1 MTSTDTAFGARF
13 PDMTATTFVA
23 NQKALAD
30 WTPTASP
37 INTGML
43 SDIARAYIYAPDTQE
58 NFYARFMASP
68 LTRGDSVMSARFS
81 EVTSRVYNPKAPDT
95 DLFNGDYAT
104 MISNVAKK
112 NLSRQIEKYEDQI
125 DYLEYQNDEMLLKN
139 NQKKEIRF
147 QKDDVILYEPN
158 KAQLDELKVIITE
171 NTNIDLENGEAV
183 SELSY
188 DIIRYIFKFLTS
200 IGDEVDDLDDEE
212 LEECI
217 ENGNNKISSLMTEI
231 ENMIREICDKLINSY
246 IREIRNINEKF
257 KILELNGE
265 LESVKSEFNT
275 MAKKNNLNVTF
286 DDLAKQVEEK
296 KRLEKEAKK

>member
-1 MTSTDTAFGARF
+1 MG
-13 PDMTATTFVA
+13 
-23 NQKALAD
+23 
-30 WTPTASP
+30 
-37 INTGML
+37 I
-43 SDIARAYIYAPDTQE
+43 
-58 NFYARFMASP
+58 
-68 LTRGDSVMSARFS
+68 
-81 EVTSRVYNPKAPDT
+81 
-95 DLFNGDYAT
+95 
-104 MISNVAKK
+104 
-112 NLSRQIEKYEDQI
+112 
-125 DYLEYQNDEMLLKN
+125 LKN

-188 DIIRYIFKFLTS
+188 DIVRYIFKFLTS

-212 LEECI
+212 LEQCI
-217 ENGNNKISSLMTEI
+217 ENGNNKISSLMIEI

-265 LESVKSEFNT
+265 LEGVKSEFNT

-296 KRLEKEAKK
+296 KLLEKEAKK

>member
-1 MTSTDTAFGARF
+1 MG
-13 PDMTATTFVA
+13 
-23 NQKALAD
+23 
-30 WTPTASP
+30 
-37 INTGML
+37 I
-43 SDIARAYIYAPDTQE
+43 
-58 NFYARFMASP
+58 
-68 LTRGDSVMSARFS
+68 
-81 EVTSRVYNPKAPDT
+81 
-95 DLFNGDYAT
+95 
-104 MISNVAKK
+104 
-112 NLSRQIEKYEDQI
+112 
-125 DYLEYQNDEMLLKN
+125 LKN

-217 ENGNNKISSLMTEI
+217 ENGNNKISSLMIEI

-265 LESVKSEFNT
+265 LEGVKSEFNT

-296 KRLEKEAKK
+296 KQLEKEAKK

>member
-1 MTSTDTAFGARF
+1 MG
-13 PDMTATTFVA
+13 
-23 NQKALAD
+23 
-30 WTPTASP
+30 
-37 INTGML
+37 I
-43 SDIARAYIYAPDTQE
+43 
-58 NFYARFMASP
+58 
-68 LTRGDSVMSARFS
+68 
-81 EVTSRVYNPKAPDT
+81 
-95 DLFNGDYAT
+95 
-104 MISNVAKK
+104 
-112 NLSRQIEKYEDQI
+112 
-125 DYLEYQNDEMLLKN
+125 LKN

-212 LEECI
+212 LEQCI
-217 ENGNNKISSLMTEI
+217 ENGNNKISSLMIEI
-231 ENMIREICDKLINSY
+231 ENMMREICDKLINGY
-246 IREIRNINEKF
+246 MREIRNINEKF

-265 LESVKSEFNT
+265 LENVKSEFNT

>member
-1 MTSTDTAFGARF
+1 MG
-13 PDMTATTFVA
+13 V
-23 NQKALAD
+23 
-30 WTPTASP
+30 
-37 INTGML
+37 
-43 SDIARAYIYAPDTQE
+43 
-58 NFYARFMASP
+58 
-68 LTRGDSVMSARFS
+68 
-81 EVTSRVYNPKAPDT
+81 
-95 DLFNGDYAT
+95 
-104 MISNVAKK
+104 
-112 NLSRQIEKYEDQI
+112 
-125 DYLEYQNDEMLLKN
+125 LKN

-188 DIIRYIFKFLTS
+188 DIVRYIFKFLTS

-217 ENGNNKISSLMTEI
+217 ENGNNKISSLMIEI

-265 LESVKSEFNT
+265 LENVKSEFNT

>member
-1 MTSTDTAFGARF
+1 MG
-13 PDMTATTFVA
+13 
-23 NQKALAD
+23 
-30 WTPTASP
+30 
-37 INTGML
+37 I
-43 SDIARAYIYAPDTQE
+43 
-58 NFYARFMASP
+58 
-68 LTRGDSVMSARFS
+68 
-81 EVTSRVYNPKAPDT
+81 
-95 DLFNGDYAT
+95 
-104 MISNVAKK
+104 
-112 NLSRQIEKYEDQI
+112 
-125 DYLEYQNDEMLLKN
+125 LKN

-217 ENGNNKISSLMTEI
+217 ENGNNKISSLMIEI

-246 IREIRNINEKF
+246 IREIRSINEKF

-265 LESVKSEFNT
+265 LENVKSEFNT

-296 KRLEKEAKK
+296 KQLEKEAKK

>member
-1 MTSTDTAFGARF
+1 MG
-13 PDMTATTFVA
+13 
-23 NQKALAD
+23 
-30 WTPTASP
+30 
-37 INTGML
+37 I
-43 SDIARAYIYAPDTQE
+43 
-58 NFYARFMASP
+58 
-68 LTRGDSVMSARFS
+68 
-81 EVTSRVYNPKAPDT
+81 
-95 DLFNGDYAT
+95 
-104 MISNVAKK
+104 
-112 NLSRQIEKYEDQI
+112 
-125 DYLEYQNDEMLLKN
+125 LKN

-188 DIIRYIFKFLTS
+188 DILTS

-212 LEECI
+212 LEQCI
-217 ENGNNKISSLMTEI
+217 ENGNNKISSLMIEI

-265 LESVKSEFNT
+265 LENVKSEFNT

>member
-1 MTSTDTAFGARF
+1 MG
-13 PDMTATTFVA
+13 V
-23 NQKALAD
+23 
-30 WTPTASP
+30 
-37 INTGML
+37 
-43 SDIARAYIYAPDTQE
+43 
-58 NFYARFMASP
+58 
-68 LTRGDSVMSARFS
+68 
-81 EVTSRVYNPKAPDT
+81 
-95 DLFNGDYAT
+95 
-104 MISNVAKK
+104 
-112 NLSRQIEKYEDQI
+112 
-125 DYLEYQNDEMLLKN
+125 LKN

-217 ENGNNKISSLMTEI
+217 ENGNNKISSLMIEI

-265 LESVKSEFNT
+265 LENVKSEFNT

>member
-1 MTSTDTAFGARF
+1 MG
-13 PDMTATTFVA
+13 
-23 NQKALAD
+23 
-30 WTPTASP
+30 
-37 INTGML
+37 I
-43 SDIARAYIYAPDTQE
+43 
-58 NFYARFMASP
+58 
-68 LTRGDSVMSARFS
+68 
-81 EVTSRVYNPKAPDT
+81 
-95 DLFNGDYAT
+95 
-104 MISNVAKK
+104 
-112 NLSRQIEKYEDQI
+112 
-125 DYLEYQNDEMLLKN
+125 LKN

-188 DIIRYIFKFLTS
+188 DIVRYIFKFLTS

-212 LEECI
+212 LEQCI
-217 ENGNNKISSLMTEI
+217 ENGNNKISSLMIEI

-246 IREIRNINEKF
+246 IREIRNINERF

-265 LESVKSEFNT
+265 LENVKSEFNT

>member
-1 MTSTDTAFGARF
+1 MG
-13 PDMTATTFVA
+13 V
-23 NQKALAD
+23 
-30 WTPTASP
+30 
-37 INTGML
+37 
-43 SDIARAYIYAPDTQE
+43 
-58 NFYARFMASP
+58 
-68 LTRGDSVMSARFS
+68 
-81 EVTSRVYNPKAPDT
+81 
-95 DLFNGDYAT
+95 
-104 MISNVAKK
+104 
-112 NLSRQIEKYEDQI
+112 
-125 DYLEYQNDEMLLKN
+125 LKN

-158 KAQLDELKVIITE
+158 KAQLDELKIIITE

-188 DIIRYIFKFLTS
+188 DIVRYIFKFLTS

-217 ENGNNKISSLMTEI
+217 ENGNNKISSLMIEI

-265 LESVKSEFNT
+265 LENVKSEFNT

>member
-1 MTSTDTAFGARF
+1 MG
-13 PDMTATTFVA
+13 
-23 NQKALAD
+23 
-30 WTPTASP
+30 
-37 INTGML
+37 I
-43 SDIARAYIYAPDTQE
+43 
-58 NFYARFMASP
+58 
-68 LTRGDSVMSARFS
+68 
-81 EVTSRVYNPKAPDT
+81 
-95 DLFNGDYAT
+95 
-104 MISNVAKK
+104 
-112 NLSRQIEKYEDQI
+112 
-125 DYLEYQNDEMLLKN
+125 LKN

-188 DIIRYIFKFLTS
+188 NIVRYIFKFLTS

-212 LEECI
+212 LEQCI
-217 ENGNNKISSLMTEI
+217 ENGNNKISSLMIEI

-246 IREIRNINEKF
+246 IREIRSINEKF

-265 LESVKSEFNT
+265 LENVKSEFNT

-296 KRLEKEAKK
+296 KQLEKEAKK

>member
-1 MTSTDTAFGARF
+1 MG
-13 PDMTATTFVA
+13 V
-23 NQKALAD
+23 
-30 WTPTASP
+30 
-37 INTGML
+37 
-43 SDIARAYIYAPDTQE
+43 
-58 NFYARFMASP
+58 
-68 LTRGDSVMSARFS
+68 
-81 EVTSRVYNPKAPDT
+81 
-95 DLFNGDYAT
+95 
-104 MISNVAKK
+104 
-112 NLSRQIEKYEDQI
+112 
-125 DYLEYQNDEMLLKN
+125 LKN

-158 KAQLDELKVIITE
+158 KAQLDELKTIIIE

-188 DIIRYIFKFLTS
+188 DIVRYIFKFLTS

-217 ENGNNKISSLMTEI
+217 ENGNNKISSLMVEI

-246 IREIRNINEKF
+246 MREIRNINEKF

-265 LESVKSEFNT
+265 LENVKSEFNT
-275 MAKKNNLNVTF
+275 MAKKNNINVTF

>member
-1 MTSTDTAFGARF
+1 MG
-13 PDMTATTFVA
+13 
-23 NQKALAD
+23 
-30 WTPTASP
+30 
-37 INTGML
+37 I
-43 SDIARAYIYAPDTQE
+43 
-58 NFYARFMASP
+58 
-68 LTRGDSVMSARFS
+68 
-81 EVTSRVYNPKAPDT
+81 
-95 DLFNGDYAT
+95 
-104 MISNVAKK
+104 
-112 NLSRQIEKYEDQI
+112 
-125 DYLEYQNDEMLLKN
+125 LKN

-217 ENGNNKISSLMTEI
+217 ENGNNKISSLMIEI
-231 ENMIREICDKLINSY
+231 ENMIREICHQLINSY

-257 KILELNGE
+257 KVLELNGE

>member
-1 MTSTDTAFGARF
+1 MG
-13 PDMTATTFVA
+13 
-23 NQKALAD
+23 
-30 WTPTASP
+30 
-37 INTGML
+37 I
-43 SDIARAYIYAPDTQE
+43 
-58 NFYARFMASP
+58 
-68 LTRGDSVMSARFS
+68 
-81 EVTSRVYNPKAPDT
+81 
-95 DLFNGDYAT
+95 
-104 MISNVAKK
+104 
-112 NLSRQIEKYEDQI
+112 
-125 DYLEYQNDEMLLKN
+125 LKN

-217 ENGNNKISSLMTEI
+217 ENGNNKISSLMIEI

-257 KILELNGE
+257 KVLELKVE
-265 LESVKSEFNT
+265 LVSVNSEFNT

-296 KRLEKEAKK
+296 KQLEKEAKK

>member
-1 MTSTDTAFGARF
+1 MG
-13 PDMTATTFVA
+13 
-23 NQKALAD
+23 
-30 WTPTASP
+30 
-37 INTGML
+37 I
-43 SDIARAYIYAPDTQE
+43 
-58 NFYARFMASP
+58 
-68 LTRGDSVMSARFS
+68 
-81 EVTSRVYNPKAPDT
+81 
-95 DLFNGDYAT
+95 
-104 MISNVAKK
+104 
-112 NLSRQIEKYEDQI
+112 
-125 DYLEYQNDEMLLKN
+125 LKN

-171 NTNIDLENGEAV
+171 NTNIDIENGEAV

-188 DIIRYIFKFLTS
+188 DIVRYIFKFLTS
-200 IGDEVDDLDDEE
+200 IGDEVDDLNDEE

-217 ENGNNKISSLMTEI
+217 ENGNNKISSLMIEI

-257 KILELNGE
+257 KVLELNGE

>member
-1 MTSTDTAFGARF
+1 MG
-13 PDMTATTFVA
+13 
-23 NQKALAD
+23 
-30 WTPTASP
+30 
-37 INTGML
+37 I
-43 SDIARAYIYAPDTQE
+43 
-58 NFYARFMASP
+58 
-68 LTRGDSVMSARFS
+68 
-81 EVTSRVYNPKAPDT
+81 
-95 DLFNGDYAT
+95 
-104 MISNVAKK
+104 
-112 NLSRQIEKYEDQI
+112 
-125 DYLEYQNDEMLLKN
+125 LKN

-188 DIIRYIFKFLTS
+188 NIVRYIFKFLTS

-217 ENGNNKISSLMTEI
+217 ENGNNKISSLMIEI
-231 ENMIREICDKLINSY
+231 ENMISEICDKLINSY

-265 LESVKSEFNT
+265 LENVKSEFNT

>member
-1 MTSTDTAFGARF
+1 MG
-13 PDMTATTFVA
+13 
-23 NQKALAD
+23 
-30 WTPTASP
+30 
-37 INTGML
+37 I
-43 SDIARAYIYAPDTQE
+43 
-58 NFYARFMASP
+58 
-68 LTRGDSVMSARFS
+68 
-81 EVTSRVYNPKAPDT
+81 
-95 DLFNGDYAT
+95 
-104 MISNVAKK
+104 
-112 NLSRQIEKYEDQI
+112 
-125 DYLEYQNDEMLLKN
+125 LKN

-158 KAQLDELKVIITE
+158 KAQLDELKIIITE

-188 DIIRYIFKFLTS
+188 DIVRYIFKFLTS

-217 ENGNNKISSLMTEI
+217 ENGNNKISSLMIEI

-246 IREIRNINEKF
+246 MREIRNINEKF

-265 LESVKSEFNT
+265 LENVKSEFNT

>member
-1 MTSTDTAFGARF
+1 MG
-13 PDMTATTFVA
+13 
-23 NQKALAD
+23 
-30 WTPTASP
+30 
-37 INTGML
+37 I
-43 SDIARAYIYAPDTQE
+43 
-58 NFYARFMASP
+58 
-68 LTRGDSVMSARFS
+68 
-81 EVTSRVYNPKAPDT
+81 
-95 DLFNGDYAT
+95 
-104 MISNVAKK
+104 
-112 NLSRQIEKYEDQI
+112 
-125 DYLEYQNDEMLLKN
+125 LKN

-217 ENGNNKISSLMTEI
+217 ENGNNKISSLMVEI

-246 IREIRNINEKF
+246 MREIRNINEKF
-257 KILELNGE
+257 RILELNGE
-265 LESVKSEFNT
+265 LENVKSEFNT
-275 MAKKNNLNVTF
+275 MAKKNNINVTF

>member
-1 MTSTDTAFGARF
+1 MG
-13 PDMTATTFVA
+13 
-23 NQKALAD
+23 
-30 WTPTASP
+30 
-37 INTGML
+37 I
-43 SDIARAYIYAPDTQE
+43 
-58 NFYARFMASP
+58 
-68 LTRGDSVMSARFS
+68 
-81 EVTSRVYNPKAPDT
+81 
-95 DLFNGDYAT
+95 
-104 MISNVAKK
+104 
-112 NLSRQIEKYEDQI
+112 
-125 DYLEYQNDEMLLKN
+125 LKD

-171 NTNIDLENGEAV
+171 NTNIDLENGEAI

-217 ENGNNKISSLMTEI
+217 ENGNNKISSLMIEI

-265 LESVKSEFNT
+265 LESIKSEFNT

>member
-1 MTSTDTAFGARF
+1 MG
-13 PDMTATTFVA
+13 
-23 NQKALAD
+23 
-30 WTPTASP
+30 
-37 INTGML
+37 I
-43 SDIARAYIYAPDTQE
+43 
-58 NFYARFMASP
+58 
-68 LTRGDSVMSARFS
+68 
-81 EVTSRVYNPKAPDT
+81 
-95 DLFNGDYAT
+95 
-104 MISNVAKK
+104 
-112 NLSRQIEKYEDQI
+112 
-125 DYLEYQNDEMLLKN
+125 LKN

-217 ENGNNKISSLMTEI
+217 ENGNNKISSLMIEI
-231 ENMIREICDKLINSY
+231 ENMMREICDKLINSY

-296 KRLEKEAKK
+296 KQLEKEAKK

>member
-1 MTSTDTAFGARF
+1 MG
-13 PDMTATTFVA
+13 
-23 NQKALAD
+23 
-30 WTPTASP
+30 
-37 INTGML
+37 I
-43 SDIARAYIYAPDTQE
+43 
-58 NFYARFMASP
+58 
-68 LTRGDSVMSARFS
+68 
-81 EVTSRVYNPKAPDT
+81 
-95 DLFNGDYAT
+95 
-104 MISNVAKK
+104 
-112 NLSRQIEKYEDQI
+112 
-125 DYLEYQNDEMLLKN
+125 LKN

-171 NTNIDLENGEAV
+171 NTNIDLENGEAI

-217 ENGNNKISSLMTEI
+217 ENGNNKISSLMIEI

-265 LESVKSEFNT
+265 LESIKSEFNT

-296 KRLEKEAKK
+296 KQLEKEAKK

>member
-1 MTSTDTAFGARF
+1 MG
-13 PDMTATTFVA
+13 
-23 NQKALAD
+23 
-30 WTPTASP
+30 
-37 INTGML
+37 I
-43 SDIARAYIYAPDTQE
+43 
-58 NFYARFMASP
+58 
-68 LTRGDSVMSARFS
+68 
-81 EVTSRVYNPKAPDT
+81 
-95 DLFNGDYAT
+95 
-104 MISNVAKK
+104 
-112 NLSRQIEKYEDQI
+112 
-125 DYLEYQNDEMLLKN
+125 LKN

-188 DIIRYIFKFLTS
+188 DIVRYIFKFLTS

-212 LEECI
+212 LEQCI
-217 ENGNNKISSLMTEI
+217 ENGNNKISSLMIEI

-246 IREIRNINEKF
+246 IREIRSINEKF

>member
-1 MTSTDTAFGARF
+1 MG
-13 PDMTATTFVA
+13 
-23 NQKALAD
+23 
-30 WTPTASP
+30 
-37 INTGML
+37 I
-43 SDIARAYIYAPDTQE
+43 
-58 NFYARFMASP
+58 
-68 LTRGDSVMSARFS
+68 
-81 EVTSRVYNPKAPDT
+81 
-95 DLFNGDYAT
+95 
-104 MISNVAKK
+104 
-112 NLSRQIEKYEDQI
+112 
-125 DYLEYQNDEMLLKN
+125 LKN

-217 ENGNNKISSLMTEI
+217 ENGNNKISSLMIEI

-257 KILELNGE
+257 KVLELNGE

-286 DDLAKQVEEK
+286 DDLVKQVEEK
-296 KRLEKEAKK
+296 KQLEKEAKK